1 MIDFVRG
8 AGRQNHNALQDGD
21 DQLSVQT
28 SLQEGVQLRLLYD
41 ALKFVKL
48 DDSVTSAS
56 DLVVDIL
63 DLHPDEF
70 VSYAEQSNEEAE
82 NRDHEPEK
90 VVNEPRAAH
99 VFVQVVIVHVAG
111 LAVENEGAL

>member
-1 MIDFVRG
+1 M
-8 AGRQNHNALQDGD
+8 
-21 DQLSVQT
+21 
-28 SLQEGVQLRLLYD
+28 RLLYD

-48 DDSVTSAS
+48 DDSVASAS

-63 DLHPDEF
+63 DLHPNEF
-70 VSYAEQSNEEAE
+70 VSNPEQCDKEAE
-82 NRDHEPEK
+82 NRDHESEE
-90 VVNEPRAAH
+90 VVDEPRAAH